1 MNPSNSTEKA
11 LAHHRYCLEKMHGV
25 TVASDCLTRYN
36 ALVESDP
43 CGLNLLGVICER
55 EGLLQTSRKALQSA
69 HRVLETQQ
77 GDVNEE
83 RRDRVSLN
91 LGRVAF
97 KLGDFAAAVSHYSAV
112 KSVSFASQ
120 SGLAISLYKLDRFEE
135 SYNAYQASLSLTEDP
150 TERSHVLTAMASIAF
165 RFQGPDA
172 AKTLLFQGSQLTP
185 PSVEGFYA
193 LCVLGIRQQNGQL
206 IAAALKAT
214 QPYADDPRYVADIAG
229 LEAIVSS
236 LTGMVERGRRV
247 LSRQI
252 HRFPHNNRLWAT
264 MAVYLLHSS
273 SNSPH
278 LLAAAANCARKSVGS
293 QSFDE
298 EEIGGKTKKLGKEAQ
313 KKSIDASTNLVALSL
328 LLAAVS
334 SSASGVTSG
343 AAETVK
349 KWRTNAVKAAMRAVH
364 LNPGDV
370 GAWAL
375 LWLAK
380 GGEDE
385 RLAEFLP
392 GPVAQRLCKESDSP
406 PSLGTWLGQL
416 KAAV

>member
-1 MNPSNSTEKA
+1 
-11 LAHHRYCLEKMHGV
+11 MHGV

-43 CGLNLLGVICER
+43 CGLNLLGVMCER

-69 HRVLETQQ
+69 LAVLETQQ
-77 GDVNEE
+77 GDVSEE
-83 RRDRVSLN
+83 RRDKVSLN

-97 KLGDFAAAVSHYSAV
+97 KLGDFSAAVSHYSAV
-112 KSVSFASQ
+112 RAVSFASQ

-135 SYNAYQASLSLTEDP
+135 SYNAYQASLSLTEDQ

-172 AKTLLFQGSQLTP
+172 AKTLLFQAAQLTP

-252 HRFPHNNRLWAT
+252 HRFPHNTRLWAT

-273 SNSPH
+273 SDSPQ
-278 LLAAAANCARKSVGS
+278 LLAAAANCARKSVS
-293 QSFDE
+293 TQNFDAE
-298 EEIGGKTKKLGKEAQ
+298 EREGEGKKKTLSKEAQ
-313 KKSIDASTNLVALSL
+313 KKSIDTSTNLVALSL

-334 SSASGVTSG
+334 SSAS
-343 AAETVK
+343 AETVT
-349 KWRTNAVKAAMRAVH
+349 KWRERSVKAAMRAVH

-385 RLAEFLP
+385 RLVAFLA
-392 GPVAQRLCKESDSP
+392 GPEAQSLCKESYSAL
-406 PSLGTWLGQL
+406 SLGTWLGRL
-416 KAAV
+416 NAAV